1 MKKVRMTVQKDSV
14 GKKFQIFNSPES
26 LYVWLN
32 DKDLQEIDEL
42 DPTLGT
48 TIFLQSGETMEVEW
62 MGCEFIVENKEYI
75 RVDEIRLAKTIKEK
89 SLLKSQ
95 VIGIHNGWTI
105 ESIVSFKSGED
116 EKIKRKKLTKKSK
129 HKFNIEELFQTKKS
143 FIKTKNANL
152 DPHDIQ

>member
-62 MGCEFIVENKEYI
+62 MGCEFIVENKEWGSF
-75 RVDEIRLAKTIKEK
+75 VVLSTDSQGDELHGKYMRILGETLCKVESFSRNNG
-89 SLLKSQ
+89 
-95 VIGIHNGWTI
+95 VI
-105 ESIVSFKSGED
+105 
-116 EKIKRKKLTKKSK
+116 
-129 HKFNIEELFQTKKS
+129 
-143 FIKTKNANL
+143 
-152 DPHDIQ
+152 